1 MMIAVRWAAARWRV
15 KASAT
20 TPWRF
25 GSTAAGEAASTS
37 FGNKEEEDQEAWYA
51 SEEGGLSFRCTRC
64 GRCCGLEGTRKVH
77 VSDREIEEIARLL
90 GEPETSVREDRV
102 TRTETGHQVLRGKQ
116 RGSNRTHLESL
127 HNNNNQTLPPLS
139 RPRGGPTGISLI
151 GASRSSPWPA
161 GARSEPPRSP
171 RRYLF
176 PVHRL
181 SSLLSPAPERAGE
194 TLPRGRPMVS
204 PSLTP
209 STPGGSFSSELF
221 SPHQPD
227 RV

>member
-25 GSTAAGEAASTS
+25 GSTAAGE
-37 FGNKEEEDQEAWYA
+37 EAWYA

-116 RGSNRTHLESL
+116 RGTGEVCTFLHSDGTCKIHEAKPVQCRTYPYWPEFLASPFEWRAEGARCEGIGSVQGRVPRQEVRRQLVLE
-127 HNNNNQTLPPLS
+127 TLS
-139 RPRGGPTGISLI
+139 RSAREGGDEN
-151 GASRSSPWPA
+151 R
-161 GARSEPPRSP
+161 
-171 RRYLF
+171 
-176 PVHRL
+176 
-181 SSLLSPAPERAGE
+181 
-194 TLPRGRPMVS
+194 
-204 PSLTP
+204 
-209 STPGGSFSSELF
+209 
-221 SPHQPD
+221 
-227 RV
+227 